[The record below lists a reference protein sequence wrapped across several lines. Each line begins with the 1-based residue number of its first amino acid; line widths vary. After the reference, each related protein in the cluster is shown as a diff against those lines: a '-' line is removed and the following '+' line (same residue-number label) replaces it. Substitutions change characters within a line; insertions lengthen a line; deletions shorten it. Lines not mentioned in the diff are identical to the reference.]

1 MTKAKLGVIGI
12 GWWSDVLASSIA
24 GSERAEV
31 VAAYTR
37 DAGKRAAF
45 ARRFGCLAAESLPS
59 LLHMPE
65 LDGVIITVPN
75 SAHRAV
81 ALAAAAAGK
90 HIFLEKP
97 IANELE
103 DGAAIIAACEQ
114 AGVVLSVG
122 HGYRRHA
129 ALRHMRA
136 LIDDGTMGRI
146 SFAEAIFAKGRGLG
160 LKDPGDWRFRKSEMP
175 GGCFLQIG
183 IHQVDNVLY
192 LMGAARSVFGT
203 FCRLE
208 TAAEIEDLASV
219 LITFESGAIATV
231 SANYI
236 TADRFR
242 LSLYGTNAI
251 ATFDLVEG
259 LLLQRRGEGSGSRLA
274 IEPNDYLRAEIEEFA
289 ACISDGRP
297 PEVGGREAMA
307 ALKIVRAAIDSAAK
321 GRPVLLGDDPRS
333 LPRAVGA

>member
-307 ALKIVRAAIDSAAK
+307 ALKVVRAAIDSAAK